1 MHNRTWSFQN
11 CCPFVHVWTCCGQLW
26 WVYTI
31 ARVKASHREIQFLI
45 VNLIVLIFTVLLQA
59 LFGNGHFSYG
69 KNVLLLLSVACGGY
83 VWQVSLCGRRKRVVL
98 KKIFP
103 TVYHVSWL
111 YLLKLLFSFSFNI
124 TCVFAENNL
133 AVLI

>member
-1 MHNRTWSFQN
+1 MTISELLSFYG
-11 CCPFVHVWTCCGQLW
+11 TCYGQLW

-45 VNLIVLIFTVLLQA
+45 GNFSVLIFSVLLQA

-69 KNVLLLLSVACGGY
+69 KNVLFLLSVACGGD
-83 VWQVSLCGRRKRVVL
+83 VWQVSLCGRRKGVVL

-103 TVYHVSWL
+103 TVYHVPRL
-111 YLLKLLFSFSFNI
+111 YLLKLLFSFLFNI

-133 AVLI
+133 ATII